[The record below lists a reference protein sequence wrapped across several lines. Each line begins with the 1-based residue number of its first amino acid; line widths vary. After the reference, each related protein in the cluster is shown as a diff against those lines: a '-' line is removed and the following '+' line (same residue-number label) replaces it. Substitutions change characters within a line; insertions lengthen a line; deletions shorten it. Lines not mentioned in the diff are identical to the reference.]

1 MRFELR
7 PGVRRLFRRAPRDAD
22 ALDADIDEEIDA
34 LIAHRVDALMARG
47 LSREQA
53 RAEALHRLGATVD
66 DARRQLHHSARR
78 RERRMHLREHLETI
92 VQDLRYAARGLARRP
107 AFTAVAAL
115 TLAIGIGATTAIFS
129 AVNVLLLRPLPYAR
143 PDELMK
149 LSLIVPPRGERPA
162 IDDMVWSY
170 PKYTV
175 MRDAQRS
182 FRLVVL
188 YSDAQTTLTSD
199 DPERLSGELVGAR
212 YFELLGIPLQRG
224 RAFDPAIDAGPDAP
238 RQVIISDALWQ
249 RRFNA
254 DPSIVGR
261 VVDID
266 RQPWVVIGVAPAEF
280 TGLTGEA
287 QLFMPIT
294 TRSARDLAGAQ
305 SHEFF
310 AVGRRKP
317 GVTAAQAQAEMTALG
332 KRINDTYPN
341 EYDSTPWSAKAT
353 ALDDARL
360 APTVKQ
366 SLLVL
371 FGAVGFVLLIACVN
385 VAGLLMGR
393 ASARRREIA
402 VRLAIGAGRA
412 RLVRLML
419 AESTLLALIGGVAS
433 VAVAWLGVRG
443 LATINPANTLRVTR
457 DGGLGA
463 MAFSA
468 IRLDWTALA
477 FTFGVAMVVGL
488 VFGLIPALSASSE
501 SLTGALKDDAH
512 GRWSRSGGGMATRRL
527 LVVAEVALAI
537 VLLAG
542 SGLMLRSLGKLLAI
556 DSGFDGRGV
565 LTFRLS
571 IPPGGMARDSMPGF
585 YAQVEERMRALPGVS
600 DVGLNNCAP
609 LSGGC
614 NGTGLIRLDR
624 PKVDFGHAPGVGIHW
639 ASPSW
644 FATMHIP
651 LLRGR
656 LMTGA
661 DRAGMPKVVVI
672 NEAAAKKIF
681 PGEDPI
687 GKHVMLGQG
696 GLDDAEVIGIVGGV
710 RQQVDSAPSPDVYG
724 AYTQAPRAGMMVFLR
739 TSRNPASLA
748 NEVRRAIHDIAP
760 KLPVY
765 DMRTMDERTAAV
777 TARARFSA
785 TLLALFA
792 LTALSLAAIGIYGV
806 MSLAVSAR
814 SRELGIRIA
823 LGADQARVKR
833 LVIGEGAGLAA
844 FGVAIGLVA
853 ALLAT
858 RAMRAM
864 LYDLAPSDPLT
875 YGAVIAVLGLTAV
888 AAAWLPARR
897 AARVDPVEALRAD

>member
-1 MRFELR
+1 MRLELR
-7 PGVRRLFRRAPRDAD
+7 PGVRRLFRLAPRDGD
-22 ALDADIDEEIDA
+22 ELDADIDEEIDA
-34 LIAHRVDALMARG
+34 LIAHRVDALVARG
-47 LSREQA
+47 LTREQA
-53 RAEALHRLGATVD
+53 RLEALHRLGATID

-78 RERRMHLREHLETI
+78 RERRMHLREYLETV

-107 AFTAVAAL
+107 GFTAVAAL

-129 AVNVLLLRPLPYAR
+129 AVNVLLLRPLPYVR

-149 LSLIVPPRGERPA
+149 LSLIVPARGERPGM
-162 IDDMVWSY
+162 DDMVWSY

-175 MRDAQRS
+175 LRDAQRS
-182 FRLVVL
+182 FGLVVL
-188 YSDAQTTLTSD
+188 YSDDQVTLSSG
-199 DPERLSGELVGAR
+199 DPERVAGEAVGAR
-212 YFELLGIPLQRG
+212 YFELLGIPLSRG
-224 RAFDPAIDAGPDAP
+224 RAFEPGIDAGPDAP
-238 RQVIISDALWQ
+238 RQVVISDALWQ

-261 VVDID
+261 VIEID
-266 RQPWVVIGVAPAEF
+266 RQPWVVIGVAPPEF
-280 TGLTGEA
+280 KGLTGQA
-287 QLFMPIT
+287 QLFTPIT
-294 TRSARDLAGAQ
+294 ARSARDLGGPQ
-305 SHEFF
+305 SHQFF
-310 AVGRRKP
+310 AVARRKP
-317 GVTAAQAQAEMTALG
+317 GVTAAQAQSEMTALG
-332 KRINDTYPN
+332 KRISETYPN
-341 EYDSTPWSAKAT
+341 EYDNTPWGAKAT

-360 APTVKQ
+360 APAVKQ

-385 VAGLLMGR
+385 VAGLLLGR

-402 VRLAIGAGRA
+402 VRLAIGAGRG

-419 AESTLLALIGGVAS
+419 AESTLLALIGGAAS

-443 LATINPANTLRVTR
+443 LATIDPANTLRVMR
-457 DGGLGA
+457 DSGLGA

-468 IRLDWTALA
+468 IRLDWTALG
-477 FTFGVAMVVGL
+477 FTFAVAMIVGL
-488 VFGLIPALSASSE
+488 AFGLIPALSASSA
-501 SLTGALKDDAH
+501 SLTGALKDDAQ
-512 GRWSRSGGGMATRRL
+512 GRWSRFGGGTATRRL

-556 DSGFDGRGV
+556 DPGFDGRGV
-565 LTFRLS
+565 LTFRLN
-571 IPPGGMARDSMPGF
+571 IPPGGMARDSVPGF
-585 YAQVEERMRALPGVS
+585 YAQVEERMRAIPGVS
-600 DVGLNNCAP
+600 DVGLNNCTP

-639 ASPSW
+639 ASPTW
-644 FATMHIP
+644 FATMRIP

-656 LMTGA
+656 LMTDA
-661 DRAGMPKVVVI
+661 DRTGMPKVVVI
-672 NEAAAKKIF
+672 NDAAAKKIW

-687 GKHVMLGQG
+687 GKHVALGQG
-696 GLDDAEVIGIVGGV
+696 GMEDAEVIGIVGSV
-710 RQQVDSAPSPDVYG
+710 RQQVDSEPAPD
-724 AYTQAPRAGMMVFLR
+724 AYIAFAQAPRAGMVVFLR
-739 TSRNPASLA
+739 TSRNPSSLA
-748 NEVRRAIHDIAP
+748 NEVRRAMHEIAP
-760 KLPVY
+760 TLPVY
-765 DMRTMDERTAAV
+765 DVRTMAERTAAM

-814 SRELGIRIA
+814 NRELGIRIA

-833 LVIGEGAGLAA
+833 LVIGEGAVLAA
-844 FGVAIGLVA
+844 FGAAIGLVA

-864 LYDLAPSDPLT
+864 LYDLAPSDPMT
-875 YGAVIAVLGLTAV
+875 YVAVMVLLALTAV
-888 AAAWLPARR
+888 GAAWLPARR
-897 AARVDPVEALRAD
+897 ASRVDPVEALRAD